1 MIGWQESRLRMEN
14 RKLRTEPRM
23 RNYVGGH
30 LLAGNVWVR
39 VDGGAAWPGL
49 NKGFVSKPT

>member
-1 MIGWQESRLRMEN
+1 MARKQAEN
-14 RKLRTEPRM
+14 GKQKIEDGAKDEKLAD
-23 RNYVGGH
+23 VGGH